1 MPQIAKK
8 ISDEL
13 ADRSKEDLKYY
24 EKETEKYLK
33 LVKNYKPVSKKVLK
47 KFGNQMK
54 SFLKTLKK

>member
-1 MPQIAKK
+1 MPKITRK

-24 EKETEKYLK
+24 EKETEKYFK
-33 LVKNYKPVSKKVLK
+33 LIENYKPVSKKVLK

-54 SFLKTLKK
+54 EFFKTLKK